1 MLVERRGRSSP
12 LNLDQPVM
20 LGGVQRFSGRR
31 QPSCDGTSRM
41 MREYQVPFC
50 ERLGVKFPQPTRQP
64 ASRAL
69 PSNGS
74 AEPQIAVATDASQ
87 AEAMHEST

>member
-1 MLVERRGRSSP
+1 MLLERRGRSSP

-31 QPSCDGTSRM
+31 HPSCDGTSRM
-41 MREYQVPFC
+41 MREYQVRFC
-50 ERLGVKFPQPTRQP
+50 ERFGVKLPGPPRQP

-74 AEPQIAVATDASQ
+74 AEPQIAVGIDASRT
-87 AEAMHEST
+87 EAMHQSA